1 MASPEALDDCLSLMV
16 DGDQTMISEAIRVL
30 LVDDHSVVRA
40 GLKSVL
46 SATPDITIVGEANNG
61 REAIA
66 AALQLKPDVVVMDLS
81 MPDIDGITATK
92 EIVANEHTRV
102 LILSMHA
109 EEDYLVPAMEAG
121 ASGYL
126 VKTQADRELVNAIRS
141 IAHGEVYV
149 QSSAARILAKKLSA
163 KPPAANEKERYD
175 KLTGRERDVLRRV
188 ALGFSAPEIGE
199 QLHISPKT
207 VDTYKQRISEKVD
220 LSHRSQY
227 VQFALKLGL
236 LAVE

>member
-1 MASPEALDDCLSLMV
+1 
-16 DGDQTMISEAIRVL
+16 MISEAIRVL

-46 SATPDITIVGEANNG
+46 SATPDITVVGEASNG

-66 AALQLKPDVVVMDLS
+66 VAQQAKPDVVVMDLS
-81 MPDIDGITATK
+81 MPDVDGIAATK
-92 EIVANEHTRV
+92 EIVSNGQTRV
-102 LILSMHA
+102 LVLSMHA

-149 QSSAARILAKKLSA
+149 QSSAARILAKKLSS
-163 KPPAANEKERYD
+163 KTPAANERERYE

-207 VDTYKQRISEKVD
+207 VDTYKQRIQEKVD